1 MPPTLRF
8 HGAAEPHYGT
18 FLGAIT
24 HREMTEPHLDRE
36 DAPKTAVGQR
46 CQVLCPRSHPPKQSR
61 RPSKT
66 VPRGA
71 GMRRPEASEQGALP
85 RSGRPRR
92 RGRIGVWTA
101 RRRRPRVRPRGHS
114 HRKQGSVHRPWCPSP
129 RLLIAKPKRCWGEP
143 AGPPQ
148 HRNSLSPSGHF
159 PTVRYLFEL
168 RPRRRPAR
176 KPPRE
181 PAILPVLN
189 AQRATPAQ
197 AARAISE
204 PMFCPFRLRGLI
216 SCLRRQPCQASHSV
230 RNGHVGQAVGDGA
243 G

>member
-1 MPPTLRF
+1 MRLR
-8 HGAAEPHYGT
+8 
-18 FLGAIT
+18 
-24 HREMTEPHLDRE
+24 D
-36 DAPKTAVGQR
+36 
-46 CQVLCPRSHPPKQSR
+46 
-61 RPSKT
+61 
-66 VPRGA
+66 
-71 GMRRPEASEQGALP
+71 ASEEGLAA
-85 RSGRPRR
+85 RSASLRR

-101 RRRRPRVRPRGHS
+101 RRRDRVAVPEVIVT
-114 HRKQGSVHRPWCPSP
+114 GSEAVSP
-129 RLLIAKPKRCWGEP
+129 VLSTVPESLIDKPKRSWGEP
-143 AGPPQ
+143 EGPPQ
-148 HRNSLSPSGHF
+148 LRNSSSPSGHF
-159 PTVRYLFEL
+159 PTIRYLDEL
-168 RPRRRPAR
+168 RPRRSPAR
-176 KPPRE
+176 NPPRE